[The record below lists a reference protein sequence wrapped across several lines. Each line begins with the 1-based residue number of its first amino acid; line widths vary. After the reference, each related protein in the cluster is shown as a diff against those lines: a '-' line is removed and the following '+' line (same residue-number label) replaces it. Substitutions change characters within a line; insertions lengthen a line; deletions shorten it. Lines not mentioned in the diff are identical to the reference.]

1 MNKRGEK
8 YMEFEKEQII
18 LLIICLIVGFIIGI
32 TINTDNVLKGSCN
45 KEQTEINVL
54 TKEINSCLDKLNQ
67 NIDVNAGIEK

>member
-1 MNKRGEK
+1 MSKRGEMD
-8 YMEFEKEQII
+8 MEFEKEQII
-18 LLIICLIVGFIIGI
+18 LLIICLIIGFIIGI

-67 NIDVNAGIEK
+67 NVDVNTGLEK

>member
-32 TINTDNVLKGSCN
+32 TINTDNVLKGSSN

-67 NIDVNAGIEK
+67 NLDINAGLEK

>member
-67 NIDVNAGIEK
+67 NLDINAGLEK

>member
-1 MNKRGEK
+1 MD
-8 YMEFEKEQII
+8 MEFEKEQII
-18 LLIICLIVGFIIGI
+18 LLIICLIIGFIIGI

-67 NIDVNAGIEK
+67 NVDVNTGLEK

>member
-8 YMEFEKEQII
+8 DMEFEKEQII
-18 LLIICLIVGFIIGI
+18 LLIICLIIGFIIGI

-67 NIDVNAGIEK
+67 NVDVNTGLEK